1 MISSHAK
8 PKLRIGVGCYRTAAI
23 EPPGPASV
31 IPPATLY
38 DTESRAA
45 DNVCCVAS
53 IQFCDPS
60 LIRKQKLLGGSLGAS
75 ISITSKLAVAQRPAL
90 EQLLFFNINQHRVRV
105 GIQQSIDTYGVPEI
119 YEQDG
124 GLRVR
129 VGDIEG
135 VQTLFAI
142 SDEGRPMG
150 VAVFVR
156 SAHERFAVLHLGV
169 DPKLSATPDVNTRVL
184 LKLMHEIRSTARRT
198 RGVDCIELV
207 YKVRHAV
214 RLHG

>member
-1 MISSHAK
+1 VAHLVAK
-8 PKLRIGVGCYRTAAI
+8 M
-23 EPPGPASV
+23 
-31 IPPATLY
+31 
-38 DTESRAA
+38 
-45 DNVCCVAS
+45 
-53 IQFCDPS
+53 
-60 LIRKQKLLGGSLGAS
+60 LGGSLGAS
-75 ISITSKLAVAQRPAL
+75 IGITSKLASQQRPAL
-90 EQLLFFNINQHRVRV
+90 EQLLFFNVNQHRVRT

-119 YEQDG
+119 FEHDG

-135 VQTLFAI
+135 VQTLFAV
-142 SDEGRPMG
+142 SEEGRPVG

-169 DPKLSATPDVNTRVL
+169 DPKASMTADLSTRVL

-214 RLHG
+214 RLHI

>member
-1 MISSHAK
+1 MT
-8 PKLRIGVGCYRTAAI
+8 GAAI
-23 EPPGPASV
+23 LQCSNALTMFRLVSFSERRYTIRSLRPQTMSV
-31 IPPATLY
+31 ALRQLSSVTG
-38 DTESRAA
+38 R
-45 DNVCCVAS
+45 
-53 IQFCDPS
+53 S
-60 LIRKQKLLGGSLGAS
+60 LKAGRLFGGSLGAS
-75 ISITSKLAVAQRPAL
+75 IGITSKLAAEQRPAL
-90 EQLLFFNINQHRVRV
+90 EQLLFFNVNQHRVRV

-129 VGDIEG
+129 VGDIAG

-142 SDEGRPMG
+142 SDDGRPLG

-169 DPKLSATPDVNTRVL
+169 DPRLSLTSDQSTRVL

-214 RLHG
+214 RLHV

>member
-1 MISSHAK
+1 MSVALRQLSSVTG
-8 PKLRIGVGCYRTAAI
+8 R
-23 EPPGPASV
+23 
-31 IPPATLY
+31 
-38 DTESRAA
+38 
-45 DNVCCVAS
+45 
-53 IQFCDPS
+53 S
-60 LIRKQKLLGGSLGAS
+60 LKVQRLLGGSLGAS
-75 ISITSKLAVAQRPAL
+75 IGITSKLAAEQRPAL
-90 EQLLFFNINQHRVRV
+90 EQLLFFNVNQHRVRV

-142 SDEGRPMG
+142 SDEGRPVG

-169 DPKLSATPDVNTRVL
+169 DPRFSLTSDQSTRVL